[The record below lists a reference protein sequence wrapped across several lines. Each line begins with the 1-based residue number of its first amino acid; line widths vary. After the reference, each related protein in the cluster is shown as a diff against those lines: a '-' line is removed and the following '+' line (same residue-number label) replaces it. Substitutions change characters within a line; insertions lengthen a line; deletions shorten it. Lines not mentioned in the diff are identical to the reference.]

1 MSSDDTRDPYRQAG
15 VDVQEGDRAV
25 ELYRRLESSRRP
37 EVVAG
42 IGGFYGAF
50 RLADQFVLAAGAD
63 GVGTKVLVAAELR
76 RYDGIGQDVVAMNV
90 NDILTGGAEP
100 LFFLDYLA
108 VGHLDAD
115 VAARIVRSVDAAC
128 REAGCALLGGET
140 AEMPGV
146 YQPSHFD
153 LAGFAVGRVLPD
165 RIPPPPVRPGMVV
178 VGLASS
184 GFHANGYSLI
194 RRIVAETHLNLGDPS
209 PEGNDTW
216 ADVLIRPTRI
226 YVRPVL
232 DWIRRYPVAAMAHV
246 TGGGLA
252 ANLSRVL
259 AGHGARLSR
268 TALPVPPAMETLR
281 QRGGLSDEE
290 MRRVWNGG
298 IGFCLVVPAS
308 VADELV
314 GAARDVGWAAAPL
327 GLVTAE
333 GAVVWE

>member
-1 MSSDDTRDPYRQAG
+1 MSNAETRDPYRRAG
-15 VDVQEGDRAV
+15 VDVQEGERAV
-25 ELYRRLESSRRP
+25 DLYRRLESSRRP
-37 EVVAG
+37 EVLAG

-50 RLADQFVLAAGAD
+50 RLADNLVLAAGAD
-63 GVGTKVLVAAELR
+63 GVGTKVLLAAELG

-108 VGHLDAD
+108 VGHLEAE
-115 VAARIVRSVDAAC
+115 VAARIVQSVDAAC

-146 YQPSHFD
+146 YQPRHFD

-165 RIPPPPVRPGMVV
+165 RVPPPPVRPGMAV
-178 VGLASS
+178 VGLGSS
-184 GFHANGYSLI
+184 GFHANGYSLV
-194 RRIVAETHLNLGDPS
+194 RRIVADTHLNLDDPS
-209 PEGNDTW
+209 PDGPGTW
-216 ADVLIRPTRI
+216 ADELLRPTRI

-252 ANLSRVL
+252 ANLARVL

-268 TALPVPPAMETLR
+268 TALPVPPAMEALR
-281 QRGGLSDEE
+281 RRGGLSDED

-298 IGFCLVVPAS
+298 IGFCLVVS
-308 VADELV
+308 DTVADALV
-314 GAARDVGWAAAPL
+314 GEARAAGWEAAPL
-327 GLVTAE
+327 GTVTAE
-333 GAVVWE
+333 AAVVWA